1 MSNLHRVSAAGQSI
15 WLDNLRRGLV
25 SSGELQRLTTEDAVS
40 GVTSNPTILAAAMSA
55 SNDYDEQLRRLAS
68 AGASGEELYA
78 ELAAA
83 DIRGAADV
91 LRPVWQ
97 RTKGS
102 DGFVSVEVSPG
113 VAHDTEATVA
123 EAHAWIKRIDRDN
136 LLVKVPANSPGLA
149 AIERLTAEGVSV
161 NVTLIF
167 SLERY
172 RAVAEAYLRGLERFI
187 ADGGDPSKVVSF
199 ASFFVSRVD
208 VEVDRRLDHLAKGA
222 AAPEAARLRS
232 LAGKAGIANA
242 RAAYGIFEQVFSGT
256 RWQRL
261 AALGAHAQKPLWAST
276 GVKDPSRRDTI
287 YVEELLAPNTVNTMP
302 EATIRA
308 FQDHGDPASGP
319 FGKAEIAAAH
329 RLLRDLAEVGVD
341 YDDVTNLLER
351 QGIERFAGSFDEL
364 MRGLESKRAEAQGI
378 ALDS

>member
-1 MSNLHRVSAAGQSI
+1 MSNLHRVADGGQSI

-25 SSGELQRLTTEDAVS
+25 SSGELQRLITEDAVS

-55 SNDYDEQLRRLAS
+55 SNDYDEQLERLAS
-68 AGASGEELYA
+68 AEASAEELYA

-91 LRPVWQ
+91 LRPVWE

-102 DGFVSVEVSPG
+102 DGFVSVEVSPR
-113 VAHDTEATVA
+113 VAHDTEATVG

-136 LLVKVPANSPGLA
+136 LLVKVPANAPGLA

-187 ADGGDPSKVVSF
+187 AAGGDPSKVVSF

-208 VEVDRRLDHLAKGA
+208 VEVDRRLDHLAKGV

-242 RAAYGIFEQVFSGT
+242 RAAYGIFEEVFSGP

-261 AALGAHAQKPLWAST
+261 AALGAHLQKPLWAST

-308 FQDHGDPASGP
+308 FQDHGNPASRP
-319 FGKAEIAAAH
+319 FSKAEIAAAQS
-329 RLLRDLAEVGVD
+329 LLRDLAEAGID

-364 MRGLESKRAEAQGI
+364 MRGLESKRAL